1 MHLNEFMKTTLKNVV
16 PVVYSDVIL
25 KVGDSGKILMFRVAD
40 MLIDLILGNRCSKT
54 SATTR

>member
-25 KVGDSGKILMFRVAD
+25 KVGDFDKILVFRGAD
-40 MLIDLILGNRCSKT
+40 MLIRETNKRLVF
-54 SATTR
+54 